1 MVVAESLAFATKLPI
16 SVLPLMMR
24 FTEMKKEPTATP
36 GLGHRII
43 LKDNLPTIKV
53 PM

>member
-1 MVVAESLAFATKLPI
+1 MAGYRPKMTPRA
-16 SVLPLMMR
+16 
-24 FTEMKKEPTATP
+24 TEMKKEPTATP